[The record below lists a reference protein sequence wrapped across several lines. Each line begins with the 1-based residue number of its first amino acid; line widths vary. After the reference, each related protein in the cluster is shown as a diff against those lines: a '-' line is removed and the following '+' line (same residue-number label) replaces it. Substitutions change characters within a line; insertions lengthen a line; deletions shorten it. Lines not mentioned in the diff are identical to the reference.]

1 MPKRPLFHWTQ
12 ESALYIELMFKRQ
25 IIRGFRTIDHYIPI
39 EHITL
44 LDAGC
49 GNGQLT
55 REIAEYL
62 EADRI
67 YGCDINLDDVTLCQQ
82 KNPNSHYF
90 QHDLLLPFKDQPQF
104 DVIMF
109 TTALAQFSQE
119 EQALVLDNAMKQL
132 SPNGFIWIIDVNT
145 DSTLPLFKEITQ
157 KQQVIYQ
164 SGFSKSLLNRYSIF
178 KLPRF
183 LPLTLVHIIDKM
195 GLGTNVLTQLIYQ
208 APTHRE
214 RQIANC

>member
-1 MPKRPLFHWTQ
+1 MPKRSPFHWTQ
-12 ESALYIELMFKRQ
+12 ESALYIELIFKRQ
-25 IIRGFRTIDHYIPI
+25 IIRGFRAIDQHIPVEQI
-39 EHITL
+39 RL

-55 REIAEYL
+55 REITEYL

-67 YGCDINLDDVTLCQQ
+67 YGCDINLDDVMLCQQ

-90 QHDLLLPFKDQPQF
+90 QHDLLLPFKDQPPQF

-109 TTALAQFSQE
+109 TTALAQFSPE
-119 EQALVLDNAMKQL
+119 EQALVLDNAMRQL

-145 DSTLPLFKEITQ
+145 NSTLPLFKKITQ
-157 KQQVIYQ
+157 NQTIIYHK
-164 SGFSKSLLNRYSIF
+164 GFSKSLFNHYSIL

-208 APTHRE
+208 AHTHR
-214 RQIANC
+214 